1 MSINND
7 RGFFVV
13 LMVALV
19 SFALWATMSTMH
31 IYSVNKMEAHAKAK
45 EANEMYNTL
54 SDFAAEAQA
63 GYYRSVIENQG
74 EEGDEC
80 PGDYQNC
87 TLDEGGGT
95 KPNLCLK
102 EKSCNTCLD
111 ASNGKNVVEYC
122 GNFFGFSGKDDLGD
136 CSDPKVLCVAASID
150 VADRKNPPSS
160 SDLKDCDTC
169 FVQPFKIFVDTPGVT
184 NTTET
189 TEGPDCSSIC
199 MGSSHPYT
207 SNRNLCV
214 TGHQES
220 DGCTCYKGTSY
231 NPSSPDT
238 CGASC
243 TNGQYSEGEKCPDN
257 YPCVRENNSYSCGC
271 KLSSQ
276 CEKSQVCC
284 LNGRCVK
291 PDNANNLPGQLE
303 PAECYM
309 N

>member
-54 SDFAAEAQA
+54 SDFASEAQA

-74 EEGDEC
+74 EEGTDC
-80 PGDYQNC
+80 PIGYDNC

-102 EKSCNTCLD
+102 EESCNTCLD

-122 GNFFGFSGKDDLGD
+122 GTFFGFSGKDDLGD
-136 CSDPKVLCVAASID
+136 CSSPEVLCVAASID

-160 SDLKDCDTC
+160 TDLKDCDTC
-169 FVQPFKIFVDTPGVT
+169 FVQPFKIFVDTPVT
-184 NTTET
+184 TTT
-189 TEGPDCSSIC
+189 TDPPISCPTT
-199 MGSSHPYT
+199 HPFG
-207 SNRNLCV
+207 R
-214 TGHQES
+214 
-220 DGCTCYKGTSY
+220 K
-231 NPSSPDT
+231 P
-238 CGASC
+238 
-243 TNGQYSEGEKCPDN
+243 
-257 YPCVRENNSYSCGC
+257 SCGDDNLTSSKKIGKLTCWTSCQTPSCWVRIEGSNIFC
-271 KLSSQ
+271 KWPSEPRYEVPDGFCYNSGCSKPGGWTNRKITANRCKTLQ
-276 CEKSQVCC
+276 PCKKEDCC
-284 LNGRCVK
+284 LN
-291 PDNANNLPGQLE
+291 
-303 PAECYM
+303 
-309 N
+309 